1 MWFFVVFVSYYCGF
15 LTGWLVAKQDTLI
28 VPSSLLGRC
37 QSLMLLQQNCPIFLP
52 LLSLTE
58 TRPNKAHQY
67 KKKPIYWCSA
77 VHVTQQVKLSFSIH
91 FTTRDTVMHIS
102 SLLTQSCG
110 SVMAIIKV
118 NLIIM
123 RNTDFLYSRQSKC
136 LR

>member
-1 MWFFVVFVSYYCGF
+1 MWFFVVFVSQYCGF
-15 LTGWLVAKQDTLI
+15 LTGWLVAKQDMLI
-28 VPSSLLGRC
+28 VLSSLGRG
-37 QSLMLLQQNCPIFLP
+37 QSLMLLQQSCPILLP

-67 KKKPIYWCSA
+67 KKRPIYWRSA

-102 SLLTQSCG
+102 SLLMQSCG

-118 NLIIM
+118 YPIIM
-123 RNTDFLYSRQSKC
+123 RNIDFLYSRQSKC
-136 LR
+136 PR